1 MQGRIL
7 KGIGGFYEV
16 ETQEGMITCKARGRF
31 RKDGDTPMVGDLVET
46 DKGLLMEILPRK
58 NALIR
63 PPVSNLD
70 QLVIVLSASRPKPDL
85 LLCDK
90 LIISALYKGI
100 RPLIVLSKLDEAQEE
115 TLTACQNDYGRFFPV
130 LPLSAHANRGLDALR
145 EALGGKISCF
155 AGQSAVGKSSLLNAL
170 IPEAGLEIGGLAK
183 KTDRGRHTTRHAEL
197 LPYQGGYL
205 VDTPGF
211 SLFDP
216 EELTQEDLDRCYPEF
231 GSAPGN
237 CRFAGCSHLSEPDCG
252 VKALLKTGE
261 LSQGRYERYQT
272 ICESF
277 IERRKHR
284 YD

>member
-16 ETQEGMITCKARGRF
+16 ETRDGRITCKARGRF
-31 RKDGDTPMVGDLVET
+31 RKDGDSPMVGDLVET
-46 DKGLLMEILPRK
+46 ENGLLMEILPRK

-63 PPVSNLD
+63 PAVANLD
-70 QLVIVLSASRPKPDL
+70 QLIILLSASRPKPDL

-100 RPLIVLSKLDEAQEE
+100 RPIIVLSKLDEADADI
-115 TLTACQNDYGRFFPV
+115 LAACKQDYGSCFPV
-130 LPLSAHANRGLDALR
+130 LPLSAHAGAGLDALKALLR
-145 EALGGKISCF
+145 EKTSCF

-197 LPYQGGYL
+197 LPYEGGYL

-216 EELTQEDLDRCYPEF
+216 EELTQADLNRCYPEF
-231 GSAPGN
+231 STAPER
-237 CRFAGCSHLSEPDCG
+237 CRFTGCSHLSEPDCA
-252 VKALLKTGE
+252 VKELLKTGA
-261 LSQGRYERYQT
+261 LSRGRYERYQM